1 MIRCSFYQAVALT
14 CVALP
19 LFTLTSCG
27 DDAGSSPPTVPALG
41 LDTVLTGMNHPLF
54 VTAPSGDRARLF
66 IVERTGQVRILKNGV
81 LLPTPFLDITAEV
94 SNGSEQGLL
103 GFAFAPDYAT
113 SGTFVVYYVAPGNT
127 RTVLSRFHVGAGT
140 PDVADPAEDTLLTIS
155 EPIGDHNGGMLA
167 FGKDGYLY
175 FSSGDGGCCG
185 DPDGHGQDRTELLG
199 SMLRLGVTATGPYA
213 IPPGNPWATDPTFR
227 HELWNYGLRNPW
239 RFSFDRATGD
249 LYIADVGDG
258 TREEVDVVS
267 HLSPGG
273 ENFGWR
279 VMEGAECFGG
289 GSCNTTG
296 LTLPVLDYGHD
307 QGCSI
312 IGGYVY
318 RGAAMPTL
326 RGTYFYTDFCA
337 AWIRSFRLSGGVVGD
352 KQEYQLL
359 DSSEFPSSFGEDA
372 DGELYVTTEAGNV
385 YKLVAR

>member
-1 MIRCSFYQAVALT
+1 MIRFPRSRALLLT
-14 CVALP
+14 CI
-19 LFTLTSCG
+19 TLTPFALMSCG
-27 DDAGSSPPTVPALG
+27 DGGGSSPPTVPTIG
-41 LDTVLTGMNHPLF
+41 LDTVLTGMSHPLF
-54 VTAPSGDRARLF
+54 VTAPPGDRARLF
-66 IVERTGQVRILKNGV
+66 VVERTGQVRILKNGV

-103 GFAFAPDYAT
+103 GMAFAPDYAT
-113 SGTFVVYYVAPGNT
+113 SGTFVVYYVVPGNT
-127 RTVLSRFHVGAGT
+127 ATVLSRFHVGAGT
-140 PDVADPAEDTLLTIS
+140 PDVADPTEDTLLTIP

-167 FGKDGYLY
+167 FGQDGYLY
-175 FSSGDGGCCG
+175 LSSGDGGCCG
-185 DPDGHGQDRTELLG
+185 DPDGHGQDRTDLLG
-199 SMLRLGVTATGPYA
+199 SILRLGVTSSGPYT
-213 IPPGNPWATDPTFR
+213 IPPGNPWAADPNIR

-273 ENFGWR
+273 QNFGWR

-289 GSCNTTG
+289 GSCNTMG

-318 RGAAMPTL
+318 RGAAIPGL
-326 RGTYFYTDFCA
+326 RGTYFYTDFCS
-337 AWIRSFRLSGGVVGD
+337 AWIRSFRVSGNLVGD

-385 YKLVAR
+385 YKIVAR